1 MDDWPD
7 VAAVTAAAMV
17 MILFCILRRKKKI
30 KWGYGMALIF
40 EIIRKHLPQVV
51 KLPATRVFV
60 LVLAV
65 ITYGTAGFH
74 FIEGQ
79 SWTVSF
85 YWTLVTIG
93 TVGYGDYSPSTAAGM
108 YFTVTLIVLG
118 IGTFALA
125 VETLLEFIIKR
136 QQMRLM
142 GLIDVVKSKH
152 VVICGWSESTLECL
166 RELSGGEV
174 FVIAEDEAV
183 RKTVLKNGANFVH
196 GDPTRISDLEKANV
210 RGARA
215 VIVDMESDSET
226 IHCILGIRKID
237 RKVRVIAEAERYEN
251 IEQIRMA
258 GADQVISPF
267 VISGRLMSRS
277 IDDGYEAMFVQD
289 VLAEGSTRRMVELP
303 VREGSS
309 LQGLSVLDSDI
320 HERTGVIVLGV
331 GHGDELIIDPPRD
344 YRFKAGDVILAVGKE
359 DEIEKF
365 RDYMGG

>member
-1 MDDWPD
+1 
-7 VAAVTAAAMV
+7 MV
-17 MILFCILRRKKKI
+17 
-30 KWGYGMALIF
+30 LIV
-40 EIIRKHLPQVV
+40 EIIRKHLPRVMRV
-51 KLPATRVFV
+51 PAARIF
-60 LVLAV
+60 LLAAGV
-65 ITYGTAGFH
+65 ITYGTLGFH
-74 FIEGQ
+74 FIEGE

-85 YWTLVTIG
+85 YWTFVTIG
-93 TVGYGDYSPSTAAGM
+93 TVGYGDYSPSTPLGM

-118 IGTFALA
+118 IGTFAIA
-125 VETLLEFIIKR
+125 VETLLEFLIKR

-166 RELSGGEV
+166 RELGGSEV
-174 FVIAEDEAV
+174 FVLADDEGV

-210 RGARA
+210 KGARA

-237 RKVRVIAEAERYEN
+237 SSVRIIAEAERYEN

-267 VISGRLMSRS
+267 VISGRLMSKS

-289 VLAEGSTRRMVELP
+289 VLAEESTRRMVEVP
-303 VREGSS
+303 VPPESPIEGI
-309 LQGLSVLDSDI
+309 SVLEADI
-320 HERTGVIVLGV
+320 HERTGVIVIGV
-331 GHGDELIIDPPRD
+331 GRGNELIIDPPRD
-344 YRFKAGDVILAVGKE
+344 YVFKEGDIILGIGKNH
-359 DEIEKF
+359 EIDRLME
-365 RDYMGG
+365 YIGS